1 MNKFKITF
9 SDIFGAMVD
18 IAFMAVRPIL
28 IWIIWNYGIAANTNI
43 PPLDFLQ
50 IVSIIVIFNILISYV
65 PIVIKPTNSD

>member
-9 SDIFGAMVD
+9 NDIFGAFVD

-43 PPLDFLQ
+43 PQLDFLQ
-50 IVSIIVIFNILISYV
+50 VVSIIVLFHILLSYV
-65 PIVIKPTNSD
+65 PIVIKTEDNE